1 MAGEIDNLEIRI
13 SASAD
18 GASKNISKLA
28 DSLSE
33 LGQVLQGASISTQLS
48 GIFESLK
55 GIKGFRS
62 QGIKKSLEEIKE
74 VFSSFNNIDTSALEA
89 GVSNIERTLNIMNS
103 IHTGSGFTNF
113 LRMTGQLEDAA
124 IKLNNFYVSNSFIDS
139 ITRIVNAANTL
150 NGVDFSGMR
159 RMQDVFANM
168 PDNVQV
174 YFGAGTSVQDLAQAA
189 QEISQIRETLS
200 NAFPS
205 DTGTGGTEI
214 AEQLEETEIDLYDTA
229 DAVNSARISFGLFRT
244 EIDPIA
250 KGTLKAV
257 SSGLKILASPLSV
270 LGKQLSKAAEK
281 AKQFLSSI
289 KRIAMYRAV
298 RAILKSITEGFAEGR
313 KNLYYYSKEVG
324 TEFAPSMDRA
334 ATAALYFKNSIGAA
348 TAPLTNAFIPVLE
361 RVVDHVVELLNR
373 FNQLTAAL
381 TGASTWTRAV
391 RYPTQWQD
399 ALDDAEESARRLK
412 STMLGFD
419 ELNVI
424 EKAIGQGGRGN
435 TSNLDY
441 SRMFEEM
448 PTENDFLNNIPEYLA
463 PIRFAW
469 DAEGDNTLTAIRN
482 AWHEIADLVRSV
494 GESFR
499 TVWQNGTGQRT
510 LETILQIVQNIVGTF
525 GALAAGI
532 RRAWDEGARGT
543 RIVQGIWD
551 VANNLLT
558 IFRNIWGSIREW
570 AENLNWSPLL
580 SAIETVTDAFRRFT
594 DPDGSPAQLLQYF
607 FEHVLEPL
615 ATWTIEEGVP
625 AALDLFSGAIDG
637 LRVAIEFLQPGLEWC
652 MDALSA
658 IAGFTFSNISGLAE
672 GFGAMMTIASGGEV
686 SDEAVQRL
694 ENSNDRIRGFFQSI
708 TEFFGGEYTGGLND
722 SLQEFGANTL
732 WDFFNPDGGELSR
745 VGEGWY
751 DWFHDEGQRIGYDFY
766 DSINEGMEEGSQA
779 MAATS
784 LGDVG
789 GGGFFSDFFDNW
801 NDGMD
806 DLVQSWQSGW
816 QSISDFFTGIWN
828 NINYAID
835 DFENAWDEGWNTI
848 TTGAQNAW
856 QGLQDAL
863 ANGWSRITGFVTGY
877 TDAWTDGWRTI
888 RTTVSNTW
896 SNIKTSLSN
905 GWNNLKNFV
914 TDFKSHW
921 TVGFNDIKNTVDDKW
936 EQIKSSLSNGW
947 EAIKGKVSEYATK
960 WSSTLES
967 IKRTVTVKF
976 LEIKDAITN
985 SAIWQGIERT
995 VDRIRTAFSNAFGSI
1010 IGAAGTFIQSVRNI
1024 FENITNAVRS
1034 PIDRARSAME
1044 GLVNG
1049 AVDMIAGVLQ
1059 RLSELAG
1066 PARDAF
1072 ERVTGISLD
1081 LSWNIPYFHL
1091 DGYANGGFPDSG
1103 QLFLARESGAEMVGS
1118 IGGHTAVANNDQIV
1132 QAVSAGVYNAVM
1144 SAMSNQNGS
1153 NNEFHVYLSGR
1164 EISAEVNQV
1173 SRNNGASIL
1182 GGVVYGT

>member
-113 LRMTGQLEDAA
+113 LRMTSQLEDAA
-124 IKLNNFYVSNSFIDS
+124 IKLNNFYVSNGFIDS
-139 ITRIVNAANTL
+139 ITRVVNAANTL

-159 RMQDVFANM
+159 RMQDVLANM

-214 AEQLEETEIDLYDTA
+214 AEQLEETEIDLYDTT
-229 DAVNSARISFGLFRT
+229 DAVNSAKISFGLFRA

-250 KGTLKAV
+250 KGTLRAV
-257 SSGLKILASPLSV
+257 SSGLKIIASPLSV

-298 RAILKSITEGFAEGR
+298 RAILKSITDGFAEGR

-348 TAPLTNAFIPVLE
+348 TAPLTNAFVPVLE

-373 FNQLTAAL
+373 FNQLTAAM

-391 RYPTQWQD
+391 RYPTQWQE
-399 ALDDAEESARRLK
+399 ALDDAEDSARRLK

-448 PTENDFLNNIPEYLA
+448 PTERDFLNNIPEYLA
-463 PIRFAW
+463 PIRLAW
-469 DAEGDNTLTAIRN
+469 DAEGDNTLNAIRN
-482 AWHEIADLVRSV
+482 AWHEIADLVHSV
-494 GESFR
+494 GVSFS

-510 LETILQIVQNIVGTF
+510 LEIILQIVQNIAGTF
-525 GALAAGI
+525 GAIAGGI
-532 RRAWDEGARGT
+532 RKAWDEGGRGT
-543 RIVQGIWD
+543 RIFQNIWNI
-551 VANNLLT
+551 VNNLLSV
-558 IFRNIWGSIREW
+558 FRNIWGSIREW
-570 AENLNWSPLL
+570 AEGLDWSPLL
-580 SAIETVTDAFRRFT
+580 SSIETITDAFQRFV
-594 DPDGSPAQLLQYF
+594 DPNGSPAQLLQYF

-615 ATWTIEEGVP
+615 ATWTIEEAVP
-625 AALDLFSGAIDG
+625 AAIDLFAGAIDG
-637 LRVAIEFLQPGLEWC
+637 LRVALEFLQPALEVC
-652 MDALSA
+652 IDAISY
-658 IAGFTFSNISGLAE
+658 IAGLTFSNLSGLVE
-672 GFGAMMTIASGGEV
+672 GLGSVLTIASGGEV
-686 SDEAVQRL
+686 SDEAVDRL
-694 ENSNDRIRGFFQSI
+694 ERSNDRIRGLFQSI
-708 TEFFGGEYTGGLND
+708 TEFLGFEYTGGLND
-722 SLQEFGANTL
+722 ALQNVGSDQLWNLLNPDDGAMSNLGEDFYEWFHGGGQEFGSLIYDAWNSGVEDIQSDTAML
-732 WDFFNPDGGELSR
+732 SMGGTSSFFTE
-745 VGEGWY
+745 
-751 DWFHDEGQRIGYDFY
+751 
-766 DSINEGMEEGSQA
+766 
-779 MAATS
+779 
-784 LGDVG
+784 
-789 GGGFFSDFFDNW
+789 FFDNW
-801 NDGMD
+801 NTGMD
-806 DLVQSWQSGW
+806 EFVQTWQSGW
-816 QSISDFFTGIWN
+816 QSISDFFTGIWEG
-828 NINYAID
+828 ITSAVD
-835 DFENAWDEGWNTI
+835 GFASAWNDGWNTI
-848 TTGAQNAW
+848 RTGAQEGW
-856 QGLQDAL
+856 QSVQNFLET
-863 ANGWSRITGFVTGY
+863 GWNRITGFVSNY
-877 TDAWTDGWRTI
+877 INSWVDGWRTI
-888 RTTVSNTW
+888 KSTVQTTW
-896 SNIKTSLSN
+896 SNLRSSLSN
-905 GWNNLKNFV
+905 GWNGLKGFV

-921 TVGFNDIKNTVDDKW
+921 ITGFDEIRDGVSGKW
-936 EQIKSSLSNGW
+936 DQIKISLSSGW
-947 EAIKGKVSEYATK
+947 ETIKSKVSDYATK
-960 WSSTLES
+960 WSTTFET
-967 IKRTVTVKF
+967 IKRNVNIKF

-985 SAIWQGIERT
+985 SVIWQAIERT
-995 VDRIRTAFSNAFGSI
+995 VDRIRTAFSNAFQGAINTAGGFIASI
-1010 IGAAGTFIQSVRNI
+1010 QNVFNHVHDVIRN
-1024 FENITNAVRS
+1024 
-1034 PIDRARSAME
+1034 PINRALDAME

-1049 AVDMIAGVLQ
+1049 AVDMIAGILQ
-1059 RLSELAG
+1059 RLVDLTG
-1066 PARDAF
+1066 PAREAF

-1081 LSWNIPYFHL
+1081 ISWNIPYFSL
-1091 DGYANGGFPDSG
+1091 PRFANGGFPDSG

-1144 SAMSNQNGS
+1144 SAMQNQNGGQ
-1153 NNEFHVYLSGR
+1153 NEFHIYLSGR

-1173 SRNNGASIL
+1173 SRDNGASIL
-1182 GGVVYGT
+1182 GGVVYGV